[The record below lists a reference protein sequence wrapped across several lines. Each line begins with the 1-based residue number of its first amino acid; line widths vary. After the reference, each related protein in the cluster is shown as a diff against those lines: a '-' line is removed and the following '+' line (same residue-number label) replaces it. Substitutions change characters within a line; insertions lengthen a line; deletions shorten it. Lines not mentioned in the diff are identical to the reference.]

1 MQGLLRQFIACDYCI
16 LNFVLFSS
24 NFQILC
30 PFFNISLPFFWNI
43 APMPLLS
50 RIGPAYDLSTSKKIL
65 TGLTQF
71 RILMPKLFV
80 ANKCKEKQQII
91 KFNRK
96 WKKWWLCCFLRCF
109 LTNTRKERVPE
120 RKPTFSYM

>member
-50 RIGPAYDLSTSKKIL
+50 RIGPAYDLSTSEKNADRFNSISNFDAKTPCSKQMQRKTANHKIQL
-65 TGLTQF
+65 
-71 RILMPKLFV
+71 
-80 ANKCKEKQQII
+80 
-91 KFNRK
+91 
-96 WKKWWLCCFLRCF
+96 
-109 LTNTRKERVPE
+109 
-120 RKPTFSYM
+120 